1 VARRKMIDALRRRRS
16 SEGAVAE
23 LRMMAEELA
32 AAAASDIP
40 DERLALMFA
49 CAHPAIDPAS
59 VPR

>member
-23 LRMMAEELA
+23 RRRMAEELA

-40 DERLALMFA
+40 DERLALS
-49 CAHPAIDPAS
+49 PAPILPSIPAS
-59 VPR
+59 APR

>member
-1 VARRKMIDALRRRRS
+1 MIDALRRRRS